1 MTLAGGAPFNG
12 GIFLAAAAVDRA
24 LKGSCNTHFLQESK
38 FWANRSAYKNAYQI
52 IVLVKNFPKI
62 NLA

>member
-1 MTLAGGAPFNG
+1 MGVVDISAVDTYPRVEVCTL
-12 GIFLAAAAVDRA
+12 IFLGVTPTFFC
-24 LKGSCNTHFLQESK
+24 KNKVFG
-38 FWANRSAYKNAYQI
+38 ANRSAYKNAYQI

>member
-1 MTLAGGAPFNG
+1 MIMLPHTPT
-12 GIFLAAAAVDRA
+12 VYV
-24 LKGSCNTHFLQESK
+24 NTVTPTFYK
-38 FWANRSAYKNAYQI
+38 NKKICANRSAYKI

>member
-1 MTLAGGAPFNG
+1 VDTYPRVEVCTL
-12 GIFLAAAAVDRA
+12 IFLGVTPTFFC
-24 LKGSCNTHFLQESK
+24 KNKVFG
-38 FWANRSAYKNAYQI
+38 ANRSAYKNAYQI